1 MPKTMDPLAAAPLPG
16 LAHLQGCCE
25 AARLG
30 SVSAAARSVHL
41 SQPAVTQAIGAVEKA
56 LGVRLFERTRV
67 GVQSTAAGAVA
78 LGRFGRLLARLAEGL
93 AALPGGRVRGDPV
106 LLRSITTTQLA
117 ALEAVVRHGGFSA
130 AARALGQSRASVH
143 RATRALEQSLGLP
156 LFEQTSFGMGAT
168 RAAAELARVAALA
181 FGEYRQ
187 ALAEVAALAGDDRG
201 RTVIGALP
209 LARSVLLPRA
219 VLAFMP
225 HHPQHTVSILDGP
238 YDVML
243 AELRRGGADV
253 LIGALREP
261 PPGGDLVQEPL
272 FDDPLAI
279 VLRAGH
285 PLAGGHRASL
295 RRLARFPWV
304 VARAGSP
311 LRAQFDS
318 LFGGAE
324 RPHSLVECNSQVAAR
339 GLLLESDCL
348 MLSSA
353 NQVHH
358 ELQSGE
364 LALLPHP
371 RGRHARR
378 IGLTL
383 RRDWRPTPAQQQ
395 LLAELRREAQQLPG
409 VP

>member
-1 MPKTMDPLAAAPLPG
+1 MQDPLEHAAAAPLPG
-16 LAHLQGCCE
+16 LAHLQACCE

-41 SQPAVTQAIGAVEKA
+41 SQPAVTQAIGTVERA
-56 LGVRLFERTRV
+56 LGIRVFKRTRL
-67 GVQSTAAGAVA
+67 GVQPTEAGAVA
-78 LGRFGRLLARLAEGL
+78 LGRFGRLLARLTEGL
-93 AALPGGRVRGDPV
+93 AALPGVRPGSGEALPRAV
-106 LLRSITTTQLA
+106 TTTQLA
-117 ALEAVVRHGGFSA
+117 ALMAVVRHGGFSA
-130 AARALGQSRASVH
+130 AARALGQARASVH
-143 RATRALEQSLGLP
+143 RATRTLEQSLGVP

-181 FGEYRQ
+181 FGEYHQ
-187 ALAEVAALAGDDRG
+187 ALAEVAALDGDDRG

-225 HHPQHTVSILDGP
+225 RHPQHTVSILDGP

-253 LIGALREP
+253 LVGALREP
-261 PPGGDLVQEPL
+261 PPGGDLVQEAL

-279 VLRAGH
+279 ALRAGH
-285 PLAGGHRASL
+285 PLAGRQKANL
-295 RRLARFPWV
+295 RQLAQFPWV

-318 LFGGAE
+318 LFSGVE
-324 RPHSLVECNSQVAAR
+324 PPRSLVECNSQVAAR
-339 GLLLESDCL
+339 GLLLESDSL

-358 ELQSGE
+358 ELESGE
-364 LALLPHP
+364 LALLAHP
-371 RGRHARR
+371 QGRHARR

-383 RRDWRPTPAQQQ
+383 RGDWRPTPAQQQ
-395 LLAELRREAQQLPG
+395 LLAELRRQARRLSG
-409 VP
+409 LS